1 MIIPNKCPKSWE
13 KTVKQKMALFGEMD
27 KVAMSIVNLNSLVE
41 AKRLVDKYSSIIEIL
56 EKADIADFIFIRD
69 SRKEKV

>member
-1 MIIPNKCPKSWE
+1 MIIREQGHVRILEGFVLRLWLGE
-13 KTVKQKMALFGEMD
+13 KP
-27 KVAMSIVNLNSLVE
+27 AMSMVNLNSLVE